1 MNYKTILGIL
11 GIIFGITLLPIAASA
26 QTDGIPSWIKNSAGW
41 WSEGL
46 ISDSE
51 FMDAIEYLIAKGT
64 IQIQIFP
71 TVTQIDTI
79 TIGFIPT
86 ETAEQLTPN
95 PAQLKQNRHQ

>member
-1 MNYKTILGIL
+1 MNYKTILAIL
-11 GIIFGITLLPIAASA
+11 GIILGITILPIAASA
-26 QTDGIPSWIKNSAGW
+26 QTDGIPNWIKNSAGW

-51 FMDAIEYLIAKGT
+51 FMDAIEYLIEKGT
-64 IQIQIFP
+64 IQIPIFP
-71 TVTQIDTI
+71 TVTEIDTI

-86 ETAEQLTPN
+86 DTAEQLTPN